1 MIASFKASLR
11 AAPGVMPLPLAVVV
25 TCSTLP
31 TSGVCVRFGALD
43 AAGCSAAF
51 SPQALK
57 PKARHIIR
65 AGRVF
70 FTVVFIDNS
79 IAQKKSGANEFAPPS
94 TVCLQQRSGFAGF
107 FRQWNIVVLGKIDRH
122 FQRVADGLDRG
133 RQVLSN
139 EQSRIGCRAQRSD
152 RWLEAAHVLAHADVL
167 DDA

>member
-25 TCSTLP
+25 TCSSLP

-43 AAGCSAAF
+43 ATGCSATF
-51 SPQALK
+51 SLQALR
-57 PKARHIIR
+57 PIAMHTNR

-70 FTVVFIDNS
+70 FIVIFIDNS

-122 FQRVADGLDRG
+122 FQRAADGLDRG

-139 EQSRIGCRAQRSD
+139 EQGRIGRGTQRA
-152 RWLEAAHVLAHADVL
+152 
-167 DDA
+167 